1 MTSDH
6 QTKWTVATIAAV
18 LVLANLAVCIH
29 RSSRLY
35 LFQQSLCLQHYLSTD
50 VNKIGPLWH
59 VDEALCKVQQVQ
71 SPLSI
76 IEGLDAFLQLLPA
89 LLMLATYQKLL
100 PVLGLRRCLLINV
113 ALSACGILSSAFFYS
128 LHQPWTSTAILLTF
142 LFDLLGG
149 GDLTRVNLCVTVIA
163 SLLPPGELTRT
174 NNRIS
179 ALWVL
184 ANVGGSALG
193 SLLLSRH
200 VLLLNGL
207 GIACSLVALRVNA
220 FLPHQ
225 LGQSSGVA
233 ESTDASAGD
242 LLLQDDLEPQQASLS
257 LPTGQHQGGDS
268 IAHILLDSWRSS
280 FYSVTT
286 LFHVPH
292 PTITVICIF
301 LLYTFTVRV
310 EVLNSQYL
318 SLTFGWPLATV
329 NLLLAC
335 NALFAAM
342 TLFALPAIR
351 KFYLDPRMDNQQADL
366 SVVKASLLLNAI
378 GMVGFG
384 ISIPS
389 APIII
394 SLFAY
399 TGGAGLWDSLTT
411 FGLTSLAKDQRPS
424 DFLVRCGLVQTIAG
438 LVAAPFWSIVLS
450 VCLNSHALPMGLP
463 YWMSAALFGGTLIL
477 SRSLRGQGTDSPMH

>member
-1 MTSDH
+1 M
-6 QTKWTVATIAAV
+6 
-18 LVLANLAVCIH
+18 
-29 RSSRLY
+29 
-35 LFQQSLCLQHYLSTD
+35 
-50 VNKIGPLWH
+50 
-59 VDEALCKVQQVQ
+59 
-71 SPLSI
+71 
-76 IEGLDAFLQLLPA
+76 
-89 LLMLATYQKLL
+89 
-100 PVLGLRRCLLINV
+100 
-113 ALSACGILSSAFFYS
+113 
-128 LHQPWTSTAILLTF
+128 
-142 LFDLLGG
+142 
-149 GDLTRVNLCVTVIA
+149 
-163 SLLPPGELTRT
+163 
-174 NNRIS
+174 
-179 ALWVL
+179 
-184 ANVGGSALG
+184 
-193 SLLLSRH
+193 
-200 VLLLNGL
+200 
-207 GIACSLVALRVNA
+207 NA

-225 LGQSSGVA
+225 LGLSSGVA
-233 ESTDASAGD
+233 ESTDASAID

-257 LPTGQHQGGDS
+257 RPTGQHQGGDS
-268 IAHILLDSWRSS
+268 IAQILLDSWRSS
-280 FYSVTT
+280 FHSITT

-335 NALFAAM
+335 NALLCAM
-342 TLFALPAIR
+342 ILFALPAIR

-366 SVVKASLLLNAI
+366 LVVKASLLLNAI

-389 APIII
+389 ALFII
-394 SLFAY
+394 SLFVY

-424 DFLVRCGLVQTIAG
+424 DFLVRCGLVQTISG
-438 LVAAPFWSIVLS
+438 LIAAPFWSIVFS
-450 VCLNSHALPMGLP
+450 VCLTSHALPMGLP